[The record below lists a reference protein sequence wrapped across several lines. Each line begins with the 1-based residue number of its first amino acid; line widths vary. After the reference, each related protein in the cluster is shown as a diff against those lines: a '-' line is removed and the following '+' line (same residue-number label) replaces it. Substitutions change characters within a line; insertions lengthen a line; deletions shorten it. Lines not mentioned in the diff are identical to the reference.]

1 MMADRPPDDRPPA
14 RIAIVEDHGLIGHSL
29 AAAIRLELGAEV
41 TLVDVNEQPDV
52 LAVLRE
58 VAPTLALLD
67 LDLGD
72 LGPAVPFIGPLREA
86 GIDVVVVT
94 AETSPARRAECI
106 EAGARTVLSK
116 AMPFA
121 ELTATIE
128 RVLDGQDVLPRS
140 ERDALLAELRQA
152 RAHEHQR
159 LAAFGRLTRRE
170 AVVLGHLMRGRSV
183 KQIAQHESVAENT
196 VRSQVRSVL
205 QKLGV
210 RSQTA
215 AVSLA
220 HRAGWRP

>member
-1 MMADRPPDDRPPA
+1 MAARPLDAQAPV

-52 LAVLRE
+52 VAVLLE

-86 GIDVVVVT
+86 GIEVVVVT
-94 AETSPARRAECI
+94 AETSPARRGECV

-140 ERDALLAELRQA
+140 ERDALLAELRRA
-152 RAHEHQR
+152 RAQERER
-159 LAAFGRLTRRE
+159 LGAFDTLTHRE
-170 AVVLGHLMRGRSV
+170 AVVLGHLMRGRNV
-183 KQIAQHESVAENT
+183 RQIAEHESVTENT